1 MLMKEL
7 RRHVR
12 LPQGRSNG
20 IVMRIAKFGTLDKV
34 DLNIRVVDIGEGGVG
49 IEADVPLEP
58 GFVWFRD
65 NAGGHK
71 GGAVVWT
78 TVLENNTCRAGIKFI
93 PLGPGQ
99 ELAAHASAA
108 HPYPPSCRAP
118 ELVACM
124 LVDEGPTREG

>member
-1 MLMKEL
+1 MKEL
-7 RRHVR
+7 RRHVLS
-12 LPQGRSNG
+12 LPQGRTNG

-34 DLNIRVVDIGEGGVG
+34 DLNIRAVDIGEGGVG

-78 TVLENNTCRAGIKFI
+78 TVLENNTCRAGI
-93 PLGPGQ
+93 
-99 ELAAHASAA
+99 S
-108 HPYPPSCRAP
+108 YPPWSRPGARGACKRGSSLSPVMPVP